1 MPNNIISLLDSDVAT
16 QLENALD
23 RDALFLTP
31 NTRLAAYLR
40 ELLDDIMLER
50 RRVVKG
56 VVEDVVKDAAKGVWQ
71 SPELIPFDAWT
82 TAQWT
87 AAILSG
93 KTAPRLILTAGQDV
107 LYWERALE
115 QSPIAQTL
123 MSPAAA
129 AAQAQQGYQLLKQGL
144 VDVDQ
149 HAFEFNSAVD
159 SRAFYDWIKHYE
171 VLLEGSE
178 HIALVDAQSQL
189 LSLDN
194 AHSDADRPVV
204 MVGFQSPTPLQQAIV
219 EHYAGGNNIE
229 SIHLNVGC
237 KSIQFNGCNDF
248 DQEVKAAA
256 YWSKQLQDK
265 NPAARIAVVIQNLA
279 QNRMLVERRFL
290 EAFEPSSI
298 KTAMPFLQTGFNMSA
313 GIPLSESSV
322 VKVGLSVIDAISRPL
337 PIEQWLALLSSPY
350 IGDDQSDVLVRR
362 NLINKMHDAGER
374 EYTLSQISRLL
385 NWRSGN
391 KKTSQTDAV
400 NKQAASDS
408 TALNDDL
415 ASGIE
420 AAAQYF
426 ISWQSGRGQ
435 NQSKQALASQ
445 WLPVFRKI
453 LSFFLWPGSR
463 TLNSDEYQQ
472 LTRFESQCESFSSFD
487 AVVGEISLSK
497 AAQLF
502 SRHCQQQV
510 FHRETVHLPG
520 APKHVQ
526 VLGGL
531 EASGQTFDHIWLMG
545 MSERQWPA
553 MPQAHPLIPRA
564 LQLEY
569 SMPSSSVDREFEYAK
584 QLTIGYLS
592 SASEVVVSYPLSVDD
607 IACEISP
614 LVDGLANNLAQ
625 DVDVDFIR
633 DAHLQEI
640 DATSSMSKDTTE
652 LDAHESFEMIA
663 DHFGK
668 PLTANADNASES
680 EGEGESEDHVLVGG
694 SAMLKD
700 YNVNPLKTYLKW
712 RLGARPLG
720 EVVLGVSALERGNA
734 IHAALEVIWQSLGGS
749 AALQDCTAEQISQL
763 VNDSAD
769 AALDDVFAR
778 RFAPLSVRLRMLE
791 KQRLQNTL
799 ENWLKLEA
807 DRPGFIIESLER
819 ALVFSIGGQT
829 LRLRIDRIDRLED
842 GQLILIDYKS
852 GATQPS
858 GWLDD
863 AVTEPQLP
871 LYVCAMDNLMG
882 KDNVDDQAESD
893 SSNKPP
899 MAIAFARLK
908 AGDLAYEGIA
918 PDEGAALDIQGI
930 KNLAAKR
937 NHDIDDWSALAE
949 HWQQRLTLAI
959 NEIAAGNAAV
969 DTTSRRVDDPIYE
982 PIMRLRCSE
991 TCSETCSGTIS
1002 EASAAEGELS

>member
-1 MPNNIISLLDSDVAT
+1 MPNNFTSLVNSDVAT
-16 QLENALD
+16 QLEKALD
-23 RDALFLTP
+23 CGALFITP

-40 ELLDDIMLER
+40 ELLDDIMLNRHKAGQGAWE
-50 RRVVKG
+50 
-56 VVEDVVKDAAKGVWQ
+56 
-71 SPELIPFDAWT
+71 SPDLIPFEAWT
-82 TAQWT
+82 VAQWT
-87 AAILSG
+87 SSMLSG
-93 KTAPRLILTAGQDV
+93 KTAPRLILTTGQDAF
-107 LYWERALE
+107 YWERALD

-129 AAQAQQGYQLLKQGL
+129 AAQAQQGYQLLKQAL
-144 VDVDQ
+144 VDIDQ

-159 SRAFYDWIKHYE
+159 SRAFYDWIKHYKA
-171 VLLEGSE
+171 LLQDSG
-178 HIALVDAQSQL
+178 HIALVDAQSEL
-189 LSLDN
+189 LSLNLHDTV
-194 AHSDADRPVV
+194 ADQLVV
-204 MVGFQSPTPLQQAIV
+204 MVGFQSPTPLQKALI
-219 EHYAGGNNIE
+219 HNYAKTGGHVE

-237 KSIQFNGCNDF
+237 KSIQFKGFSDF
-248 DQEVKAAA
+248 SQEVKAAA
-256 YWSKQLQDK
+256 AWSKGLQDK
-265 NPAARIAVVIQNLA
+265 NPDSRIAVVIQNLA
-279 QNRMLVERRFL
+279 QNRMLVERSLL
-290 EAFEPSSI
+290 EAFEPAS
-298 KTAMPFLQTGFNMSA
+298 KNTVMPSLLPGYNMSA

-322 VKVGLSVIDAISRPL
+322 IKVGLAVIDAISRPL
-337 PIEQWLALLSSPY
+337 PLEQWLALLSSPY

-362 NLINKMHDAGER
+362 SLMAKLHDAGER
-374 EYTLSQISRLL
+374 EYSLSQISRLL
-385 NWRSGN
+385 SWRSGN
-391 KKTSQTDAV
+391 KKTSNIDVAEQQGVSD
-400 NKQAASDS
+400 AAS
-408 TALNDDL
+408 L
-415 ASGIE
+415 ASGID

-435 NQSKQALASQ
+435 NQSKQNFPSQ

-453 LSFFLWPGSR
+453 LGFFLWPGSR

-472 LTRFESQCESFSSFD
+472 LSRFEAQCESFSGFD
-487 AVVGEISLSK
+487 AVVGKITLAA

-502 SRHCQQQV
+502 RRHCQQQV
-510 FHRETVHLPG
+510 FHRETVRLPG

-553 MPQAHPLIPRA
+553 MPQAHPLIPRL

-569 SMPSSSVDREFEYAK
+569 AMPSSSVEREFEYAK
-584 QLTIGYLS
+584 QLTTAYLS
-592 SASEVVVSYPLSVDD
+592 SATEVVVSYPLSVDD
-607 IACEISP
+607 IACDISP
-614 LVDGLANNLAQ
+614 LVDGLATDLAQ
-625 DVDVDFIR
+625 HFEIDFIR
-633 DAHLQEI
+633 DTHGQGSNSSGSI
-640 DATSSMSKDTTE
+640 DGETSGFDKQDAALTTDEATIET
-652 LDAHESFEMIA
+652 IA
-663 DHFGK
+663 DHYGK
-668 PLTANADNASES
+668 PLSANSAHNDTSDTEPQ
-680 EGEGESEDHVLVGG
+680 VLAGG

-700 YNVNPLKTYLKW
+700 YNTNPLKTYLKW

-734 IHAALEVIWQSLGGS
+734 IHAALELIWQALGGS

-763 VNDSAD
+763 VSDSAD
-769 AALDDVFAR
+769 AALDEVFAQ
-778 RFAPLSVRLRMLE
+778 RFAPLSVRLRILE

-799 ENWLKLEA
+799 DSWLTLES

-871 LYVCAMDNLMG
+871 LYVCAMDDAAG
-882 KDNVDDQAESD
+882 
-893 SSNKPP
+893 KPP

-908 AGDLAYEGIA
+908 AGDLAYEGIG
-918 PDEGAALDIQGI
+918 PEESAALDIKGI
-930 KNLAAKR
+930 KGLAAKR
-937 NHDIDDWSALAE
+937 NHDIADWAALAE

-969 DTTSRRVDDPIYE
+969 DITRRRVDDPVYE
-982 PIMRLRCSE
+982 PIMRLHCSD
-991 TCSETCSGTIS
+991 TTAT
-1002 EASAAEGELS
+1002 EGELS

>member
-1 MPNNIISLLDSDVAT
+1 MPNNFSSLVDSDVAN
-16 QLENALD
+16 QLEKALD
-23 RDALFLTP
+23 RGALFLTP
-31 NTRLAAYLR
+31 NTRLASYLR
-40 ELLDDIMLER
+40 DLLDNIMLER
-50 RRVVKG
+50 QKLG
-56 VVEDVVKDAAKGVWQ
+56 QGVWQ
-71 SPELIPFDAWT
+71 SPELLPFDAWT

-87 AAILSG
+87 AAMLSG
-93 KTAPRLILTAGQDV
+93 KTAPRLMLTKGQDL
-107 LYWERALE
+107 LYWEQALD
-115 QSPIAQTL
+115 QSTIAQTL

-144 VDVDQ
+144 VDIDKY
-149 HAFEFNSAVD
+149 AFEFSSAVD

-171 VLLEGSE
+171 ALIESGT

-189 LSLDN
+189 LSLNNDGSADN
-194 AHSDADRPVV
+194 RIVV
-204 MVGFQSPTPLQQAIV
+204 MVGFQAPTPLQKAIV
-219 EHYAGGNNIE
+219 ENYAGSGNIE

-237 KSIQFNGCNDF
+237 KRIQFKGCNDF
-248 DQEVKAAA
+248 NQELKAAA
-256 YWSKQLQDK
+256 QWSKDLQDK
-265 NPAARIAVVIQNLA
+265 NPNARIAVVIQNLA
-279 QNRMLVERRFL
+279 QNRMLVERNFL
-290 EAFEPSSI
+290 ETFEPTSVRS
-298 KTAMPFLQTGFNMSA
+298 AMPFLQTGFNMSA

-322 VKVGLSVIDAISRPL
+322 IKVGLSVIDAISRPL
-337 PIEQWLALLSSPY
+337 PIEQWSALLNSPY
-350 IGDDQSDVLVRR
+350 IGDDQSDVLIRR
-362 NLINKMHDAGER
+362 KLIAKIHDAGER
-374 EYTLSQISRLL
+374 EYTLSQVSRLL
-385 NWRSGN
+385 SWRSGN
-391 KKTSQTDAV
+391 KKSSSNDKAD
-400 NKQAASDS
+400 KQAPSESASS
-408 TALNDDL
+408 NAGL
-415 ASGIE
+415 AGGIE

-426 ISWQSGRGQ
+426 ISWQSGRGKS
-435 NQSKQALASQ
+435 QSKKNVPSQ

-453 LSFFLWPGSR
+453 LAFFLWPGSR

-487 AVVGEISLSK
+487 AVVGQVSLST

-553 MPQAHPLIPRA
+553 MPQAHPLIPRS

-569 SMPSSSVDREFEYAK
+569 SMPSSSVEREFEYAK
-584 QLTIGYLS
+584 QLTTGYLS
-592 SASEVVVSYPLSVDD
+592 SASEVVASYPLSVDD

-614 LVDGLANNLAQ
+614 LVDGLAKDLAEHFK
-625 DVDVDFIR
+625 VNFIH
-633 DAHLQEI
+633 DTHSQNDHVASSIGKDIADLDGQESVE
-640 DATSSMSKDTTE
+640 T
-652 LDAHESFEMIA
+652 IA
-663 DHFGK
+663 DHYGK
-668 PLTANADNASES
+668 PLTSNAGNDS
-680 EGEGESEDHVLVGG
+680 DDQVLVGG

-700 YNVNPLKTYLKW
+700 YNVNPLKTYIKW

-749 AALQDCTAEQISQL
+749 AALQDCTPEQISQL
-763 VNDSAD
+763 VSDSAD
-769 AALDDVFAR
+769 TALDDVFAR

-791 KQRLQNTL
+791 KHRLQNTL
-799 ENWLKLEA
+799 ESWLKLEA
-807 DRPGFIIESLER
+807 NRPGFIIESLER

-829 LRLRIDRIDRLED
+829 LRLRIDRIDRLDD
-842 GQLILIDYKS
+842 GQFILIDYKS

-858 GWLDD
+858 GWLDE

-871 LYVCAMDNLMG
+871 LYVCAMDNV
-882 KDNVDDQAESD
+882 NQNND
-893 SSNKPP
+893 STDKPP

-908 AGDLAYEGIA
+908 AGDLAYEGIG
-918 PDEGAALDIQGI
+918 PEEGAALDIQGV

-937 NHDIDDWSALAE
+937 NHDIDDWASLAE

-969 DTTSRRVDDPIYE
+969 DITRRRVDDPIYE
-982 PIMRLRCSE
+982 PVMRLRCSE
-991 TCSETCSGTIS
+991 TCSS
-1002 EASAAEGELS
+1002 EGELF

>member
-1 MPNNIISLLDSDVAT
+1 MPNNVISLLDSDIAT

-23 RDALFLTP
+23 RGALFLTP

-40 ELLDDIMLER
+40 DLLDDMMLER
-50 RRVVKG
+50 QG
-56 VVEDVVKDAAKGVWQ
+56 VAKDAGKGVWQ

-87 AAILSG
+87 AAMLSG

-149 HAFEFNSAVD
+149 HVFEFNSAVD

-171 VLLEGSE
+171 ALLEGSE

-189 LSLDN
+189 LSLNN
-194 AHSDADRPVV
+194 APSAADRPVV

-219 EHYAGGNNIE
+219 EHYAGSNNIE
-229 SIHLNVGC
+229 SIHLNIGC
-237 KSIQFNGCNDF
+237 KSIKFKGCNDF

-279 QNRMLVERRFL
+279 QNRMLVERLFL
-290 EAFEPSSI
+290 EAFEPTSI

-313 GIPLSESSV
+313 GIPLSESGV

-350 IGDDQSDVLVRR
+350 IGNDQSDVLVRR

-374 EYTLSQISRLL
+374 EYTLSQVSRLL

-391 KKTSQTDAV
+391 KKSIQTDAV

-408 TALNDDL
+408 ATLSADL

-426 ISWQSGRGQ
+426 ISSQSGRGK

-487 AVVGEISLSK
+487 AVVGEVSLSK

-614 LVDGLANNLAQ
+614 LVDGLANNFSQ
-625 DVDVDFIR
+625 DPNVDFIR
-633 DAHLQEI
+633 DAHLQDDHSQGL
-640 DATSSMSKDTTE
+640 DATSSMSKDTAE

-668 PLTANADNASES
+668 PLTVNADNASE
-680 EGEGESEDHVLVGG
+680 GESKSDSEDHVLVGG

-763 VNDSAD
+763 VNDSAV

-882 KDNVDDQAESD
+882 KDNVDDDVESD

-908 AGDLAYEGIA
+908 AGDLAYEGIS
-918 PDEGAALDIQGI
+918 PDEGSALDIQGI

-937 NHDIDDWSALAE
+937 NHDIDDWSALAA
-949 HWQQRLTLAI
+949 HWQQKLTLAI
-959 NEIAAGNAAV
+959 NEIAAANAAV

-982 PIMRLRCSE
+982 PIMRLHCSE
-991 TCSETCSGTIS
+991 TCSETIS
-1002 EASAAEGELS
+1002 EAGAAEGELS

>member
-1 MPNNIISLLDSDVAT
+1 MPNNAIALVDSDVTT
-16 QLENALD
+16 QLEKALD
-23 RDALFLTP
+23 RGALFLTP
-31 NTRLAAYLR
+31 NTRLAAFLR

-50 RRVVKG
+50 QG
-56 VVEDVVKDAAKGVWQ
+56 VAKDADKGVWQ

-87 AAILSG
+87 AAMLSG
-93 KTAPRLILTAGQDV
+93 KTAPRLILTSGQDV
-107 LYWERALE
+107 LYWERALDK
-115 QSPIAQTL
+115 SPIAQTL

-129 AAQAQQGYQLLKQGL
+129 AAQAQQGYQLLKKGL
-144 VDVDQ
+144 VDIDQ

-171 VLLEGSE
+171 ALLNSSE

-189 LSLDN
+189 LSLSHN
-194 AHSDADRPVV
+194 HSIPDRTVV
-204 MVGFQSPTPLQQAIV
+204 MVGFQAPTPLQQAIV
-219 EHYAGGNNIE
+219 EHYAGSNNIE
-229 SIHLNVGC
+229 SIHLNIAC
-237 KSIQFNGCNDF
+237 NSIEFKGCNDF

-256 YWSKQLQDK
+256 SWSKKLQDE
-265 NPAARIAVVIQNLA
+265 NPYARIAVVIQNLA
-279 QNRMLVERRFL
+279 QNRMLVERSFL
-290 EAFEPSSI
+290 EAFEPSSA
-298 KTAMPFLQTGFNMSA
+298 KTVMPFLQTGFNMSA
-313 GIPLSESSV
+313 GIPLSESGV
-322 VKVGLSVIDAISRPL
+322 IKAGLSVIDAISRPL
-337 PIEQWLALLSSPY
+337 PIEQWLSLLSSPY

-362 NLINKMHDAGER
+362 NLINKMHEAGER

-391 KKTSQTDAV
+391 KKVSQADDTDKPVSSESVA
-400 NKQAASDS
+400 N
-408 TALNDDL
+408 L

-426 ISWQSGRGQ
+426 MSWQSGRGK
-435 NQSKQALASQ
+435 NQSKQAFASQ

-487 AVVGEISLSK
+487 AVVGEVSLST

-510 FHRETVHLPG
+510 FHRETVHLAG

-531 EASGQTFDHIWLMG
+531 EASGQTFDHIWLLG

-592 SASEVVVSYPLSVDD
+592 SATDVVVSYPSSVDD
-607 IACEISP
+607 IACEVSP
-614 LVDGLANNLAQ
+614 LVNGLVSNIVHDG
-625 DVDVDFIR
+625 DVDFVQ
-633 DAHLQEI
+633 DAHLQAN
-640 DATSSMSKDTTE
+640 DSQSTHASSTINKDTTE
-652 LDAHESFEMIA
+652 LDLHDSIETIV
-663 DHFGK
+663 DHYGK
-668 PLTANADNASES
+668 PLTANADNTNGSD
-680 EGEGESEDHVLVGG
+680 SEDQVLVGG

-778 RFAPLSVRLRMLE
+778 RFAPLSVRLLMLE

-799 ENWLKLEA
+799 ESWLKLEA

-871 LYVCAMDNLMG
+871 LYVCAMDNVMG
-882 KDNVDDQAESD
+882 KDRDSD
-893 SSNKPP
+893 SDNENTVNKPP

-918 PDEGAALDIQGI
+918 SDEGSALDIQGV
-930 KNLAAKR
+930 KSLAAKR
-937 NHDIDDWSALAE
+937 NHDIEDWAALAE

-959 NEIAAGNAAV
+959 NEIAAGNATV
-969 DTTSRRVDDPIYE
+969 DITRRRVDDPIYE
-982 PIMRLRCSE
+982 PIMRLHCSE
-991 TCSETCSGTIS
+991 TGSETGS
-1002 EASAAEGELS
+1002 EIASEENAAKGELS

>member
-1 MPNNIISLLDSDVAT
+1 MPNNFSSLVDSDVAN
-16 QLENALD
+16 QLEKALD
-23 RDALFLTP
+23 RGALFLTP
-31 NTRLAAYLR
+31 NTRLASYLR
-40 ELLDDIMLER
+40 DLLDNIMLER
-50 RRVVKG
+50 QKLG
-56 VVEDVVKDAAKGVWQ
+56 QGVWQ
-71 SPELIPFDAWT
+71 SPELLPFDAWT

-87 AAILSG
+87 AAMLSG
-93 KTAPRLILTAGQDV
+93 KTAPRLMLTKGQDL
-107 LYWERALE
+107 LYWEQALD
-115 QSPIAQTL
+115 QSTIAQTL

-144 VDVDQ
+144 VDIDKY
-149 HAFEFNSAVD
+149 AFEFSSAVD

-171 VLLEGSE
+171 ALIESGT

-189 LSLDN
+189 LSLNNDGSADN
-194 AHSDADRPVV
+194 RIVV
-204 MVGFQSPTPLQQAIV
+204 MVGFQAPTPLQKAIV
-219 EHYAGGNNIE
+219 ENYAGSGNIE

-237 KSIQFNGCNDF
+237 KRIQFKGCNDF
-248 DQEVKAAA
+248 NQELKAAA
-256 YWSKQLQDK
+256 QWSKDLQDK
-265 NPAARIAVVIQNLA
+265 NPNARIAVVIQNLA
-279 QNRMLVERRFL
+279 QNRMLVERNFL
-290 EAFEPSSI
+290 ETFEPTSVRS
-298 KTAMPFLQTGFNMSA
+298 AMPFLQTGFNMSA

-322 VKVGLSVIDAISRPL
+322 IKIGLSVIDAISRPL
-337 PIEQWLALLSSPY
+337 SIEQWSALLNSPY
-350 IGDDQSDVLVRR
+350 IGDDQSDVLIRR
-362 NLINKMHDAGER
+362 KLIAKMHDAGER
-374 EYTLSQISRLL
+374 EYTLSQVSRLL
-385 NWRSGN
+385 SWRSGN
-391 KKTSQTDAV
+391 KKSSTNDEAD
-400 NKQAASDS
+400 KQAPSESASS
-408 TALNDDL
+408 NAGL
-415 ASGIE
+415 AGGIE

-426 ISWQSGRGQ
+426 ISWQSGRGKS
-435 NQSKQALASQ
+435 QSKKNVPSQ

-453 LSFFLWPGSR
+453 LAFFLWPGSR

-487 AVVGEISLSK
+487 AVVGQVSLST

-553 MPQAHPLIPRA
+553 MPQAHPLIPRS

-569 SMPSSSVDREFEYAK
+569 SMPSSSVEREFEYAK
-584 QLTIGYLS
+584 QLTTGYLS
-592 SASEVVVSYPLSVDD
+592 SASEVVASYPLSVDD

-614 LVDGLANNLAQ
+614 LVDGLAKDLAEHFK
-625 DVDVDFIR
+625 VNFIH
-633 DAHLQEI
+633 DTHSQNDHVASSIGKDIADLDGQESVE
-640 DATSSMSKDTTE
+640 A
-652 LDAHESFEMIA
+652 IA
-663 DHFGK
+663 DHYGK
-668 PLTANADNASES
+668 PLTSNAGNDS
-680 EGEGESEDHVLVGG
+680 DDQVLVGG

-700 YNVNPLKTYLKW
+700 YNVNPLKTYIKW

-749 AALQDCTAEQISQL
+749 AALQDCTPEQISQL
-763 VNDSAD
+763 VSDSAD
-769 AALDDVFAR
+769 TALDDVFAR

-791 KQRLQNTL
+791 KHRLQNTL
-799 ENWLKLEA
+799 ESWLKLEA
-807 DRPGFIIESLER
+807 NRPGFIIESLER

-829 LRLRIDRIDRLED
+829 LRLRIDRIDRLDD
-842 GQLILIDYKS
+842 GQFILIDYKS

-858 GWLDD
+858 GWLDE

-871 LYVCAMDNLMG
+871 LYVCAMDNA
-882 KDNVDDQAESD
+882 NQNND
-893 SSNKPP
+893 SIDKPP

-908 AGDLAYEGIA
+908 AGDLAYEGIG
-918 PDEGAALDIQGI
+918 PEEGAALDIQGV

-937 NHDIDDWSALAE
+937 NHDIDDWASLAE

-969 DTTSRRVDDPIYE
+969 DITRRRVDDPIYE
-982 PIMRLRCSE
+982 PVMRLRCSE
-991 TCSETCSGTIS
+991 TCSS
-1002 EASAAEGELS
+1002 EGELS